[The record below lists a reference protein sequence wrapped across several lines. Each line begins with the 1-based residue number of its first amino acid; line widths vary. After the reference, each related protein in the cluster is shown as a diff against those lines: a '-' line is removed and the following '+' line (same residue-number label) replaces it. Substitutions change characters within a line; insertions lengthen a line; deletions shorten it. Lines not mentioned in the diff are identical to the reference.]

1 MAKYLITGRYTVQ
14 GTKALAKTGGSG
26 RRAEVQQLVEALGGR
41 LEAFYFAFGGTD
53 VVAIVEQPDV
63 TAAAAHSLA
72 VNAAGGL
79 RLSTT
84 LLLTPE
90 EMDAACQ
97 KSVGVRVPGA

>member
-14 GTKALAKTGGSG
+14 GAKALAKTGGSG

-79 RLSTT
+79 QLSTT